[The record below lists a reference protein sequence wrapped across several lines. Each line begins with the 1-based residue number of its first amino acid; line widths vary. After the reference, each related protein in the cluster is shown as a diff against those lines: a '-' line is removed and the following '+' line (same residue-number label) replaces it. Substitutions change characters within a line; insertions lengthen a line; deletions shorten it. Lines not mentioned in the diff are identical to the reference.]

1 MEADDPLWQE
11 FAAETAEHLDALET
25 GLAGDG
31 AVDVLFRA
39 MHSLKGMSAAIGA
52 HGIGTLAHKA
62 EDVLGLARAG
72 RLALGPPARS
82 ALLAAVDCLRGQRVA
97 LLEHRQ
103 DQAPPPALLARLG
116 ALAEGRPMAAEI
128 PPPSLPTREDP
139 LRATLASR
147 LADEL
152 PDLQAAPGRAHRLAD
167 LARESQMWRL
177 AALLD
182 GVSTDADRPAAL
194 GRLRR
199 ALKLLH
205 PKEQPPHRFAGS
217 LHQEAQAV
225 RMALPGPRAALG
237 RAAEILAACAD
248 ALGDEQAELLAR
260 QIQDLAMRTGEEP
273 AQRLA
278 ELRDDFASALAAP
291 QLMPLVER
299 LRPAPPPLTP
309 GLAATLPPST
319 HARAAAA
326 MAAGRRIWRLRLGPL
341 PTAEAIAEPFL
352 ARAGEVRGGAGPPE
366 ALDIFMAS
374 ELPPEEL
381 AALRAEADPDGGALT
396 DLSAADAPPP
406 APTMRVR
413 QDRIDAVIALEA
425 ELRAA
430 ALSLGDA
437 ITAPQARAAFEDLAA
452 LQARLPAAAA
462 ARLASGL
469 ERLRAASGA
478 AERAQ
483 GRLSIALGQLDE
495 AVLELRVMPFSSL
508 AMRLPRV
515 LRATAEAQNKQVTL
529 EVRGEEVQ
537 IDRSLADLLADPL
550 LHLVRNAVDHGIEPA
565 EERIAVGK
573 PATARLL
580 LVAERLP
587 GRLVLSFSD
596 DGRGID
602 DTVVLARARSRGL
615 ISAEIAARLSR
626 EEIYALLFLPG
637 FSTRDAIN
645 ETSGRG
651 VGLDVVQ
658 DAARRAGGAVR
669 VESTLGQGTRF
680 ILDLPLTAAMQPVLL
695 VEAGGQPYA
704 LPAGRVEA
712 VIRPEQLPQGQALT
726 TLEAV
731 LHLPLAESS
740 AIVLVRRPAG
750 LLALAVERV
759 GRRTDLL
766 LKPLHPALAGTAGVG
781 GVGVLGNGE
790 PVLLLEPDS
799 LPGEAAS
806 AGSFQA
812 SRFPAEGT
820 SRP

>member
-11 FAAETAEHLDALET
+11 FAAETAEHLDSLEA
-25 GLAGDG
+25 GLTGDG
-31 AVDVLFRA
+31 PPGASVDVLFRA

-72 RLALGPPARS
+72 RLALGLPVRA
-82 ALLAAVDCLRGQRVA
+82 ALLAAVDSLRGQRVA
-97 LLEHRQ
+97 LLERRQ
-103 DQAPPPALLARLG
+103 DQPPPAALLTRLS
-116 ALAEGRPMAAEI
+116 ALAEGKPEAAPAAPEAA
-128 PPPSLPTREDP
+128 PREDP

-152 PDLQAAPGRAHRLAD
+152 PRLQAEPGRAPRLAT
-167 LARESQMWRL
+167 LAREGQMPRL
-177 AALLD
+177 AALLEAIP
-182 GVSTDADRPAAL
+182 GAADPLVAL

-199 ALKLLH
+199 ALILL
-205 PKEQPPHRFAGS
+205 QPAEPVPCLAGD
-217 LHQEAQAV
+217 LRPAAAAA
-225 RMALPGPRAALG
+225 RAALAGPRAALA
-237 RAAEILAACAD
+237 RAAERLAAAAD

-260 QIQDLAMRTGEEP
+260 QLQDLAVRTGAEP
-273 AQRLA
+273 AQRLEEA
-278 ELRDDFASALAAP
+278 REGFARALAAP
-291 QLMPLVER
+291 SLAPLVET

-309 GLAATLPPST
+309 GLAAALPPSA

-326 MAAGRRIWRLRLGPL
+326 MGAGRRIWRLRLGPL

-352 ARAGEVRGGAGPPE
+352 ARAGEVLGSAGPPE
-366 ALDIFMAS
+366 ALDIFLAS
-374 ELPPEEL
+374 DLPPEEL
-381 AALRAEADPDGGALT
+381 AAQRAEADPDGGALT
-396 DLSAADAPPP
+396 DLAAADAPPP

-430 ALSLGDA
+430 ALSLGEA
-437 ITAPQARAAFEDLAA
+437 ISAPQARAAFEELAA
-452 LQARLPAAAA
+452 LQSTLPAAAA

-469 ERLRAASGA
+469 ERLRAATGA

-495 AVLELRVMPFSSL
+495 AVLELRVMPFASL

-515 LRATAEAQNKQVTL
+515 LRATAEAQGKQVAL
-529 EVRGEEVQ
+529 EVVGEEVQ

-550 LHLVRNAVDHGIEPA
+550 LHLVRNAVDHGIETT
-565 EERIAVGK
+565 EERLSAGK

-587 GRLVLSFSD
+587 GRLILSFAD

-602 DTVVLARARSRGL
+602 DAAVLNRARGRGL
-615 ISAEIAARLSR
+615 ISAEVAARLSR
-626 EEIYALLFLPG
+626 EEIHALLFLPG
-637 FSTRDAIN
+637 FSTRDAIS

-658 DAARRAGGAVR
+658 DAARRAGGVVR
-669 VESTLGQGTRF
+669 VESTRGQGTRF

-704 LPAGRVEA
+704 LPAGRVDS
-712 VIRPEQLPQGQALT
+712 VIRPEQVPPGQAIT

-731 LHLPLAESS
+731 LRLPAVESS

-750 LLALAVERV
+750 LLALAVERL

-766 LKPLHPALAGTAGVG
+766 LKPLHPALAGTPGVG

-799 LPGEAAS
+799 LERALPV
-806 AGSFQA
+806 
-812 SRFPAEGT
+812 T
-820 SRP
+820 V

>member
-11 FAAETAEHLDALET
+11 FAAETAEHLDSLES
-25 GLAGDG
+25 GLAGDASG
-31 AVDVLFRA
+31 GGSVDVLFRA
-39 MHSLKGMSAAIGA
+39 MHSLKGMSSAIGA

-72 RLALGPPARS
+72 RLALGPPVRA
-82 ALLAAVDCLRGQRVA
+82 ALLAAVDALRGQRLA
-97 LLEHRQ
+97 LLERRQ
-103 DQAPPPALLARLG
+103 DQAPPAELLARLG
-116 ALAEGRPMAAEI
+116 ALAEGRPEPAAAA
-128 PPPSLPTREDP
+128 STAAAVGEDP
-139 LRATLASR
+139 LRVTLASR
-147 LADEL
+147 LAGEL
-152 PDLQAAPGRAHRLAD
+152 PRLQAEPQRATRLAT
-167 LARESQMWRL
+167 LAREGQMPRL
-177 AALLD
+177 AALLEA
-182 GVSTDADRPAAL
+182 VPSAADRLAAL

-199 ALKLLH
+199 ALILL
-205 PKEQPPHRFAGS
+205 QAGEAVPRVEGD
-217 LHQEAQAV
+217 LRAQAEAT
-225 RMALPGPRAALG
+225 RLALAGPRLALA
-237 RAAEILAACAD
+237 RAAQRLAAAAD
-248 ALGDEQAELLAR
+248 ALGDEQAEHLAR
-260 QIQDLAMRTGEEP
+260 QIQDLAARPGQEP
-273 AQRLA
+273 AQRLEESRAAFATLLSAPSLTPLA
-278 ELRDDFASALAAP
+278 ET
-291 QLMPLVER
+291 
-299 LRPAPPPLTP
+299 LRPAPSPLTP
-309 GLAATLPPST
+309 SLAAALPPSA

-352 ARAGEVRGGAGPPE
+352 SRVGEVLGSSGPPE
-366 ALDIFMAS
+366 ALDIFLAS
-374 ELPPEEL
+374 DLPPGEL

-396 DLSAADAPPP
+396 DLAAADAPPP

-430 ALSLGDA
+430 ALSLGEA
-437 ITAPQARAAFEDLAA
+437 IAAPQARAAFEELAA
-452 LQARLPAAAA
+452 IQAALPPATAG
-462 ARLASGL
+462 RLAGAL
-469 ERLRAASGA
+469 ERLRAATGA

-495 AVLELRVMPFSSL
+495 AVLELRVTPFATL

-515 LRATAEAQNKQVTL
+515 LRATAEAQNKQVAL
-529 EVRGEEVQ
+529 EVVGEEVQ
-537 IDRSLADLLADPL
+537 MDRSLSDLLADPL
-550 LHLVRNAVDHGIEPA
+550 LHLVRNAVDHGIETA
-565 EERIAVGK
+565 EERLALGK

-602 DTVVLARARSRGL
+602 EAAVLSRALARGL
-615 ISAEIAARLSR
+615 ITPEAASRLGQ
-626 EEIYALLFLPG
+626 EEIHALLFLPG
-637 FSTRDAIN
+637 FSTREAIS

-669 VESTLGQGTRF
+669 VESRQGQGTRF
-680 ILDLPLTAAMQPVLL
+680 VLDLPLTAAMQPVLL

-704 LPAGRVEA
+704 LPAGRVES
-712 VIRPEQLPQGQALT
+712 VVRPEQVAPGQAIT

-731 LHLPLAESS
+731 LHLPPAESS
-740 AIVLVRRPAG
+740 AIVLVRRPVG
-750 LLALAVERV
+750 PLALAVERV

-766 LKPLHPALAGTAGVG
+766 LKPLHPALAGTPGVG

-799 LPGEAAS
+799 LEASLAS
-806 AGSFQA
+806 Q
-812 SRFPAEGT
+812 PA
-820 SRP
+820 

>member
-11 FAAETAEHLDALET
+11 FAAETAEHLDALEA
-25 GLAGDG
+25 GLAGDAAGGG

-39 MHSLKGMSAAIGA
+39 MHSLKGMSSAIGA

-72 RLALGPPARS
+72 RLTLDPAVRA
-82 ALLAAVDCLRGQRVA
+82 ALLAAVDALRGQRLA
-97 LLEHRQ
+97 LLERRQ
-103 DQAPPPALLARLG
+103 DLPPPATLLARLG
-116 ALAEGRPMAAEI
+116 ALAEGRPEAPAAVA
-128 PPPSLPTREDP
+128 PREDP

-152 PDLQAAPGRAHRLAD
+152 PRLQGEPGRAP
-167 LARESQMWRL
+167 RL
-177 AALLD
+177 AALARD
-182 GVSTDADRPAAL
+182 GKLPRLALLLEAIPAARDPLAAL

-199 ALKLLH
+199 ALMLL
-205 PKEQPPHRFAGS
+205 PAGEPVPR
-217 LHQEAQAV
+217 LKGDLRAQAEATCA
-225 RMALPGPRAALG
+225 ALAGPRAALA
-237 RAAEILAACAD
+237 RAAEQLAAAAD

-260 QIQDLAMRTGEEP
+260 QIQDLAVRLGEEP
-273 AQRLA
+273 AQRLDEA
-278 ELRDDFASALAAP
+278 RAAFAAALAAP
-291 QLMPLVER
+291 SLAPLTER

-309 GLAATLPPST
+309 GLAAALPPSA

-352 ARAGEVRGGAGPPE
+352 GRAGEVLGSAGPPE
-366 ALDIFMAS
+366 ALDLFLAS
-374 ELPPEEL
+374 DLPPAEL

-396 DLSAADAPPP
+396 DLTPADAPPP

-430 ALSLGDA
+430 ALALGEA
-437 ITAPQARAAFEDLAA
+437 IAAPQARSAFEELAA
-452 LQARLPAAAA
+452 LQAALPPGTA
-462 ARLASGL
+462 ARLASAL
-469 ERLRAASGA
+469 ERLRAATGA
-478 AERAQ
+478 AERAH

-495 AVLELRVMPFSSL
+495 AVLELRVMPFASL

-515 LRATAEAQNKQVTL
+515 LRATAEAQGKLVAL
-529 EVRGEEVQ
+529 EVVGEEVQ
-537 IDRSLADLLADPL
+537 IDRSLSDLLADPL
-550 LHLVRNAVDHGIEPA
+550 LHLVRNAVDHGIETA
-565 EERIAVGK
+565 EERIAAGK

-602 DTVVLARARSRGL
+602 DAAVLSRALARRL
-615 ISAEIAARLSR
+615 ISAEAATRLSQA
-626 EEIYALLFLPG
+626 EIHALLFLPG
-637 FSTRDAIN
+637 FSTRDAIS

-669 VESTLGQGTRF
+669 VESKPGQGTRF
-680 ILDLPLTAAMQPVLL
+680 VLDLPLTAAMQPVLL

-712 VIRPEQLPQGQALT
+712 VMRPEQVSPGQAIT

-731 LHLPLAESS
+731 LHLPAAESS

-766 LKPLHPALAGTAGVG
+766 LKPLHPALAGTPGVG

-799 LPGEAAS
+799 LESALPAA
-806 AGSFQA
+806 Q
-812 SRFPAEGT
+812 PA
-820 SRP
+820 

>member
-72 RLALGPPARS
+72 RLALAPPVRA

-97 LLEHRQ
+97 LLERRQ
-103 DQAPPPALLARLG
+103 DQAPPAGLLARLG
-116 ALAEGRPMAAEI
+116 ALAEGRPEAPQASA
-128 PPPSLPTREDP
+128 PSPREDP

-147 LADEL
+147 FAAEL
-152 PDLQAAPGRAHRLAD
+152 PELQAEPARAA
-167 LARESQMWRL
+167 RL
-177 AALLD
+177 AALAREGQLPRLA
-182 GVSTDADRPAAL
+182 GLLEALPAAQPRLPTL

-199 ALKLLH
+199 ALILM
-205 PKEQPPHRFAGS
+205 QPDEPVPRLTGD
-217 LHQEAQAV
+217 LRREAEAAHL
-225 RMALPGPRAALG
+225 ALAGPRAALA
-237 RAAEILAACAD
+237 RAAEVLAASAD
-248 ALGDEQAELLAR
+248 AVGDEQAELLAR
-260 QIQDLAMRTGEEP
+260 QIQDLAVRAGEEP

-278 ELRDDFASALAAP
+278 ELRDAFAEALSAPSLA
-291 QLMPLVER
+291 PLVER

-309 GLAATLPPST
+309 GLAAALPPSA

-352 ARAGEVRGGAGPPE
+352 ARAGEVLGSAGPPE
-366 ALDIFMAS
+366 ALDIFLGS
-374 ELPPEEL
+374 DLPPEEL

-396 DLSAADAPPP
+396 DLAAADAPPP

-430 ALSLGDA
+430 ALSLSEA
-437 ITAPQARAAFEDLAA
+437 ISAPQARNAFEELAA
-452 LQARLPAAAA
+452 LQSTLPAAAA
-462 ARLASGL
+462 TRLASGL

-495 AVLELRVMPFSSL
+495 AVLELRVMPFASL

-515 LRATAEAQNKQVTL
+515 LRATAEAQNKLVAL
-529 EVRGEEVQ
+529 EVLGEEVQ
-537 IDRSLADLLADPL
+537 IDRSLSDLLADPL
-550 LHLVRNAVDHGIEPA
+550 LHLVRNAVDHGIETA
-565 EERIAVGK
+565 EERLSAGK

-602 DTVVLARARSRGL
+602 DAAVLARARGRGL
-615 ISAEIAARLSR
+615 ISAEVAARLSR
-626 EEIYALLFLPG
+626 EEIHALLFLPG
-637 FSTRDAIN
+637 FSTRDAIS

-669 VESTLGQGTRF
+669 VESTRGQGTRF

-704 LPAGRVEA
+704 LPAGRVES
-712 VIRPEQLPQGQALT
+712 VIRPEQSPEGQAII

-731 LHLPLAESS
+731 LRLPAVESS

-766 LKPLHPALAGTAGVG
+766 LKPLHPALAGTPGVG

-799 LPGEAAS
+799 LERALPVA
-806 AGSFQA
+806 Q
-812 SRFPAEGT
+812 PA
-820 SRP
+820 

>member
-11 FAAETAEHLDALET
+11 FAAETAEHLDALES
-25 GLAGDG
+25 GLAGEG

-39 MHSLKGMSAAIGA
+39 MHSLKGMSSAIGA

-72 RLALGPPARS
+72 RLSLSPPVRAALI
-82 ALLAAVDCLRGQRVA
+82 AAVDALRGQRAA
-97 LLEHRQ
+97 LLERRQ
-103 DQAPPPALLARLG
+103 DQAPPAALLARLG
-116 ALAEGRPMAAEI
+116 ALAEGRPEAAVPI
-128 PPPSLPTREDP
+128 AAAPREDP

-147 LADEL
+147 LADEF
-152 PDLQAAPGRAHRLAD
+152 PRLQAEPGRAV
-167 LARESQMWRL
+167 RL
-177 AALLD
+177 AALARAGQLPRLATLL
-182 GVSTDADRPAAL
+182 GAVPGAANPLVAL

-199 ALKLLH
+199 ALHLLAG
-205 PKEQPPHRFAGS
+205 EAVPPLTGDLRGLAD
-217 LHQEAQAV
+217 ATRA
-225 RMALPGPRAALG
+225 ALAGPRAGLA
-237 RAAEILAACAD
+237 RTAEMLAAAAD

-260 QIQDLAMRTGEEP
+260 QIQDLAVRTGEEP
-273 AQRLA
+273 AQRLDEA
-278 ELRDDFASALAAP
+278 RAGFAAALGAP
-291 QLMPLVER
+291 RLAPLVET

-309 GLAATLPPST
+309 GLAAALPPSA

-352 ARAGEVRGGAGPPE
+352 ARAGEVLGSAGPPE
-366 ALDIFMAS
+366 ALDIFLGS
-374 ELPPEEL
+374 DLPPEEL
-381 AALRAEADPDGGALT
+381 GALRAEADPDGGALT
-396 DLSAADAPPP
+396 DLAPADAPPP

-430 ALSLGDA
+430 ALALGEA
-437 ITAPQARAAFEDLAA
+437 IAAPQARNAFEELAA
-452 LQARLPAAAA
+452 LQAALPPGTA
-462 ARLASGL
+462 ARLASAL
-469 ERLRAASGA
+469 ERLRAATGA

-495 AVLELRVMPFSSL
+495 AVLELRVMPFASL

-515 LRATAEAQNKQVTL
+515 LRVTAEAQNKQVAL
-529 EVRGEEVQ
+529 EVVGEDVQ
-537 IDRSLADLLADPL
+537 IDRSLSDLLADPL

-565 EERIAVGK
+565 EERMAAGK

-580 LVAERLP
+580 LVAERMP
-587 GRLVLSFSD
+587 GRLVLRFSD

-602 DTVVLARARSRGL
+602 DAAVLARARSRGL
-615 ISAEIAARLSR
+615 ISAEAAARLSR
-626 EEIYALLFLPG
+626 EEIHALLFLPG
-637 FSTRDAIN
+637 FSTRDAIS

-658 DAARRAGGAVR
+658 DAARRAGGVVR
-669 VESTLGQGTRF
+669 VESTRGLGTRF

-704 LPAGRVEA
+704 IPAGRVEA
-712 VIRPEQLPQGQALT
+712 VMRPEQVAHGQT
-726 TLEAV
+726 ITSLESV
-731 LHLPLAESS
+731 LHLPAVESS
-740 AIVLVRRPAG
+740 AVVLVRRPVG

-766 LKPLHPALAGTAGVG
+766 LKPLHPALAGTPGVG

-799 LPGEAAS
+799 LEGSPATPQAA
-806 AGSFQA
+806 
-812 SRFPAEGT
+812 
-820 SRP
+820 

>member
-11 FAAETAEHLDALET
+11 FAAETAEHLDALES

-39 MHSLKGMSAAIGA
+39 MHSLKGMSSAIGA

-72 RLALGPPARS
+72 RLALNPPVRA
-82 ALLAAVDCLRGQRVA
+82 ALLAAVDALRGQRVA
-97 LLEHRQ
+97 LLERRQ
-103 DQAPPPALLARLG
+103 DQPPPPELLARLG
-116 ALAEGRPMAAEI
+116 ALAEGRPEPAAG
-128 PPPSLPTREDP
+128 PAATTAAMGEDP

-147 LADEL
+147 LADEWPRL
-152 PDLQAAPGRAHRLAD
+152 LAEPGRAT
-167 LARESQMWRL
+167 RL
-177 AALLD
+177 AALAREGGLPRLA
-182 GVSTDADRPAAL
+182 GLLEAVPEAEDRLAAL

-199 ALKLLH
+199 ALMLL
-205 PKEQPPHRFAGS
+205 QPGETLPCLAGD
-217 LHQEAQAV
+217 LRAQA
-225 RMALPGPRAALG
+225 MATRLALAGPRQALAEAAG
-237 RAAEILAACAD
+237 RLAAAAD

-260 QIQDLAMRTGEEP
+260 QIQDLAARPGEAP

-278 ELRDDFASALAAP
+278 ESRAAFATLLDGPRLA
-291 QLMPLVER
+291 PLAET

-309 GLAATLPPST
+309 SLAAALPPSA

-352 ARAGEVRGGAGPPE
+352 SRVGEVLGSAGPPE
-366 ALDIFMAS
+366 ALDIFLAS
-374 ELPPEEL
+374 DLPPGEL

-396 DLSAADAPPP
+396 DLAAADAPPP

-430 ALSLGDA
+430 ALSLGEA
-437 ITAPQARAAFEDLAA
+437 IAAPQARAAFEELAA
-452 LQARLPAAAA
+452 LQSALPPATA
-462 ARLASGL
+462 ARLAGAL
-469 ERLRAASGA
+469 ERLRAATGA

-495 AVLELRVMPFSSL
+495 AVLELRVTPFATL

-515 LRATAEAQNKQVTL
+515 LRATAEAQNKQVAL
-529 EVRGEEVQ
+529 EVVGEEVQ
-537 IDRSLADLLADPL
+537 MDRSLSDLLADPL
-550 LHLVRNAVDHGIEPA
+550 LHLVRNAVDHGIETS
-565 EERIAVGK
+565 EERLALGK

-602 DTVVLARARSRGL
+602 EKAVLSRALARGL
-615 ISAEIAARLSR
+615 ITAEAAARMSQ
-626 EEIYALLFLPG
+626 EEIHALLFLPG
-637 FSTRDAIN
+637 FSTREAIS

-658 DAARRAGGAVR
+658 DAARRAGGSVR
-669 VESTLGQGTRF
+669 VESRPGQGTRF
-680 ILDLPLTAAMQPVLL
+680 VLDLPLTAAMQPVLL

-704 LPAGRVEA
+704 LPAGRVES
-712 VIRPEQLPQGQALT
+712 VIRPEQLAPGQAIT

-731 LHLPLAESS
+731 LHLPPAESS

-766 LKPLHPALAGTAGVG
+766 LKPLHPALAGTPGVG

-799 LPGEAAS
+799 LDSAQAAV
-806 AGSFQA
+806 Q
-812 SRFPAEGT
+812 PA
-820 SRP
+820 